1 MAVNKVVHVRKS
13 NLFQKL
19 TVMCIYWEVE
29 YDDDGKREIIP
40 EDELLNMEE
49 YCEEVFGY
57 YTWKL
62 IGRRTL
68 SEYLDSIS
76 KDNGGK

>member
-1 MAVNKVVHVRKS
+1 
-13 NLFQKL
+13 
-19 TVMCIYWEVE
+19 MCIYWEVE
-29 YDDDGKREIIP
+29 YDDDGEREILP
-40 EDELLNMEE
+40 EDELLRMEE
-49 YCEEVFGY
+49 YYEEVFGY

-76 KDNGGK
+76 NSNGGK

>member
-1 MAVNKVVHVRKS
+1 MAVDKVVHVRKS

-19 TVMCIYWEVE
+19 TVMCVYWEVE

-49 YCEEVFGY
+49 YHEEVFGY

-62 IGRRTL
+62 IGQRTL

>member
-1 MAVNKVVHVRKS
+1 MAVNNVVHVRKS

-19 TVMCIYWEVE
+19 TVMCIYWEIE

-49 YCEEVFGY
+49 YYEEVFGY

>member
-1 MAVNKVVHVRKS
+1 MAVDKVVHVRKS

-49 YCEEVFGY
+49 YYEEVFGY

>member
-1 MAVNKVVHVRKS
+1 MAVDKVVRVRVS

-19 TVMCIYWEVE
+19 TVMCIYWKVE

-49 YCEEVFGY
+49 YYEEVFGY

>member
-1 MAVNKVVHVRKS
+1 MAVNKVVHVWKS

-19 TVMCIYWEVE
+19 TVMCIYWEIE

-49 YCEEVFGY
+49 YYEEVFGY

>member
-1 MAVNKVVHVRKS
+1 MAVNNVVHVRKS

-49 YCEEVFGY
+49 YYEEVFGY

>member
-29 YDDDGKREIIP
+29 YDDDGEREILP

-49 YCEEVFGY
+49 YYEEVFGY

-62 IGRRTL
+62 IGQRTL

>member
-49 YCEEVFGY
+49 YYEEVFGY